1 MAEKLAE
8 VYEKYDMEVLG
19 TRRGRGATIIT
30 TMNGVHILEP
40 FHGSIVRLEQE
51 NVLKNLFVG
60 EGFRDMDLFLP
71 NKEGELLTYDRYR
84 QPYVLKKHFE
94 GEECDMRNVSNV
106 VRAVEKLADFH
117 IVGKKVAGVFQTE
130 WERSKCQK
138 ERQHIQEIRQVVQD
152 GEELERVAQM
162 YGMTL
167 MALMELLKEQAYAEE
182 FNALQAYGAE
192 YGEWVESEREQK
204 TQQQECV
211 GNDQQD
217 NRKTVLET
225 FVRRN
230 RELRKIRRFVG
241 KVKGKNDFENLFLK
255 VFPEYYNL
263 GKKCEDSFD
272 EVLQGED
279 KLDVKDVV
287 KNHYGI
293 CHGNYNQH
301 NILLSDKSEAIVHWE
316 RFSRGNQLEDLYQFA
331 RKVMEK
337 NHFDYEI
344 LEILLNTYARRIELS
359 KEDYRY
365 IYVLFS
371 YPEKFWKIAN
381 SYYNTNKAFLSPK
394 YIEKLET
401 VIQQE
406 KEKAEM
412 LSQFL
417 AFHL

>member
-30 TMNGVHILEP
+30 TMNGVRILEP
-40 FHGSIVRLEQE
+40 FRGSIVRLEQE
-51 NVLKNLFVG
+51 HVLKNLFAK
-60 EGFRDMDLFLP
+60 EGFCDLDLFFP
-71 NKEGELLTYDRYR
+71 NKDGELLTYDKYR

-94 GEECDMRNVSNV
+94 GEECDMRNVADV

-117 IVGKKVAGVFQTE
+117 VVGKKVAETFQEE
-130 WERSKCQK
+130 WETIKCQK
-138 ERQHIQEIRQVVQD
+138 ERERIGELRQMVED
-152 GEELERVAQM
+152 GEELDRIAQI

-167 MALMELLKEQAYAEE
+167 MELVELLKEEDAVSHLKPQG
-182 FNALQAYGAE
+182 GAE
-192 YGEWVESEREQK
+192 DVK
-204 TQQQECV
+204 
-211 GNDQQD
+211 QD
-217 NRKTVLET
+217 NIETVLDT

-241 KVKGKNDFENLFLK
+241 KVKRKNAFENLFLK

-263 GKKCEDSFD
+263 GMQCEESFEHVGQDGDS
-272 EVLQGED
+272 
-279 KLDVKDVV
+279 LDVEHVMKC
-287 KNHYGI
+287 HYGI

-301 NILLSDKSEAIVHWE
+301 NILLGDKSEAIVHCE

-337 NHFDYEI
+337 NHFDYET
-344 LEILLNTYARRIELS
+344 LEIVLRTYAKRIELK

-381 SYYNTNKAFLSPK
+381 GYYNTNKAFLSPK

-406 KEKAEM
+406 REKAEM